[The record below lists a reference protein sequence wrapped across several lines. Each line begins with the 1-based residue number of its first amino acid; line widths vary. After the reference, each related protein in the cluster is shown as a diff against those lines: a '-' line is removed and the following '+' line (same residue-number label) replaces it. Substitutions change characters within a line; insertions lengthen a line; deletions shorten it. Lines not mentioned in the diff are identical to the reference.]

1 MAQTKNAFLRY
12 KILDQCLGNPGRNYT
27 FKDLKNAINEALNEK
42 IQNYDG
48 LSDRQLWIDLE
59 HLEVYYNAPI
69 EKRIS
74 GRQRFYS
81 YNRSTPFSIF
91 NNPLNE
97 SEKKHLEQAILTLT
111 QFAGR
116 PGFEWTQKVGTF
128 IKGDSNN
135 QRVEPIIEYD
145 VNLDYKGTDLI
156 PVFFNA
162 ILNKLVLEFN
172 YIPFNKSKLKVICHP
187 YYLKQFNGRWFIFG
201 RNEKMD
207 NDQWHFPLDRIENVQ
222 TNYNLNYKVDS
233 TESWADYFYDIIGVT
248 RYNEPIEKVLLHVNK
263 ATLPFIQTKPIHPT
277 QKIRIYEDEKIEIE
291 IQVIPNHEFFSVILS
306 YGKDLVIKEPMN
318 LRKTMQ
324 SIVLQMANHYKQ
336 TDTDNE

>member
-27 FKDLKNAINEALNEK
+27 FKDLKTAINEALFEK
-42 IQNYDG
+42 YPNYKG
-48 LSDRQLWIDLE
+48 LSDRQLWNDIE
-59 HLEVYYNAPI
+59 HLEVYYDAPI
-69 EKRIS
+69 EKKIS

-81 YNRSTPFSIF
+81 YDRTSTFSIF

-97 SEKKHLEQAILTLT
+97 SEKKYLEQAILTLT
-111 QFAGR
+111 QFSGR

-128 IKGDSNN
+128 IKSDS
-135 QRVEPIIEYD
+135 QKQHVEPIIEYD
-145 VNLDYKGTDLI
+145 VNLDYKGADLI

-172 YIPFNKSKLKVICHP
+172 YTPFNKSKLKVICHP

-207 NDQWHFPLDRIENVQ
+207 NDQWHFPLDRIENIK
-222 TNYNLNYKVDS
+222 TNYMIKFKESS

-248 RYNEPIEKVLLHVNK
+248 RFNKPVERILLKVNK
-263 ATLPFIQTKPIHPT
+263 ETLPFIQTKPLHPT
-277 QKIRIYEDEKIEIE
+277 QKVRIHSNENIEIE
-291 IQVIPNHEFFSVILS
+291 IQVIPNHEFFSLLLS
-306 YGKDLVIKEPMN
+306 YGKDIVIKEPIH
-318 LRKTMQ
+318 LRQTMQ
-324 SIVLQMANHYKQ
+324 SIIFEMADHYKQ
-336 TDTDNE
+336 LANT